1 MTFADVASG
10 LLLFVDANTLVYH
23 FAAEPLF
30 GPPCQRLLDRINR
43 GDVQGFIS
51 TDVLSDVAH
60 RLMTQEA
67 IQRFGWPIAGIAQR
81 LRSHP
86 SHIQQLSDFR
96 AAVDEVLQS
105 GIKVLSIPPPLIA
118 ASAAI
123 SQQFGLLSGDALVV
137 AVMREHG
144 LTHLASHDADFDRVP
159 GLTRYAPV

>member
-1 MTFADVASG
+1 MTFADIPSVVS
-10 LLLFVDANTLVYH
+10 LFVDANTLVYH
-23 FAAEPLF
+23 FAAEPVL

-43 GDVQGFIS
+43 GDVQGFTS
-51 TDVLSDVAH
+51 TDVLCDVAH

-67 IQRFGWPIAGIAQR
+67 IRRFGWPLAGIPQR

-96 AAVDEVLQS
+96 VAVDEVLQS
-105 GIKVLSIPPPLIA
+105 GIQVLSIPPPLIA
-118 ASAAI
+118 SAAVI

-159 GLTRYAPV
+159 GLTRYAPA